1 MTLLVRPMQGDDLAA
16 CEAITRAA
24 YHEVDRATVQRS
36 WPDPAARSEAGRAD
50 WLATSRHTLTTDPGG
65 CWVAEEDGVVVGLA
79 TSLRRELMWIL
90 CSFAV
95 APEAQ
100 GRGLG
105 TLLLDAATRYGDG
118 CLRGMFIAS
127 QDQGALHRYRKVGF
141 DLHPQ
146 MVLWGSV
153 SRAVLPAVAHVR
165 EGTAADRD
173 LCDSLDRRTRGAAHG
188 PDHALLAQQC
198 RLIVI
203 DHPTGQGYAYVS
215 RAGGVQCLA
224 AESRRAAASLLWESL
239 AATDPDTP
247 LEIPRVSTAN
257 QWALDVATAARL
269 EIHSRN
275 FLATRHLKPPAPY
288 IPHSTFL

>member
-1 MTLLVRPMQGDDLAA
+1 MTLLVRPMRVEDLTA

-24 YHEVDRATVQRS
+24 YLEVDRATFQRS
-36 WPDPAARSEAGRAD
+36 WPDPTPRPEAGRAD
-50 WLATSRHTLTTDPGG
+50 WLAKSRHKLTTDPDG
-65 CWVAEEDGVVVGLA
+65 CWVAEEDGAVVGLA

-95 APEAQ
+95 APQAQ

-105 TLLLDAATRYGDG
+105 TLLLDAATRYGAG

-127 QDQGALHRYRKVGF
+127 QDQGALHRYRRAGF

-146 MVLWGSV
+146 MMLRGSV
-153 SRAVLPAVAHVR
+153 SRAVLPAVPHVR
-165 EGTAADRD
+165 EGTAGDRD

-188 PDHALLAQQC
+188 ADHALLARQL

-224 AESRRAAASLLWESL
+224 AENRRTAVALLWESL
-239 AATDPDTP
+239 AGSDPDTAV
-247 LEIPRVSTAN
+247 EIQRVSTAN

-269 EIHSRN
+269 EIHPRN
-275 FLATRHLKPPAPY
+275 FLATRHLKPPAAY

>member
-1 MTLLVRPMQGDDLAA
+1 MTLLVRPMRAEDLTA

-24 YHEVDRATVQRS
+24 YYEVDRASYQRS
-36 WPDPAARSEAGRAD
+36 WPEPVPRSDAGRAD
-50 WLATSRHTLTTDPGG
+50 WLAKSRHKLTTDPGG
-65 CWVAEEDGVVVGLA
+65 CWVAEEDGVIVGLA

-105 TLLLDAATRYGDG
+105 TLLLDAAIHYGEG
-118 CLRGMFIAS
+118 CLRGMFVAS
-127 QDQGALHRYRKVGF
+127 QDQAALHRYRKAGF

-153 SRAVLPAVAHVR
+153 SRDLLPAVPHVR

-188 PDHALLAQQC
+188 PDHALLAEQS
-198 RLIVI
+198 RLVVM
-203 DHPTGQGYAYVS
+203 DHPRGQGYAYVS
-215 RAGGVQCLA
+215 RTGGVQCLA
-224 AESRRAAASLLWESL
+224 ADSRRAALALLWEAL
-239 AATDPDTP
+239 AASEPDTP
-247 LEIPRVSTAN
+247 VEIPRVTAAN

-269 EIHSRN
+269 EIHPRG
-275 FLATRHLKPPAPY
+275 FLATRLLKPPAPY

>member
-1 MTLLVRPMQGDDLAA
+1 MTLLVRPMQVEDLPA
-16 CEAITRAA
+16 CEEITRVA
-24 YHEVDRATVQRS
+24 YYEVDRATSQRS
-36 WPDPAARSEAGRAD
+36 WPDPAPRSESARAN
-50 WLATSRHTLTTDPGG
+50 WLAKSRHKLTTDPGG
-65 CWVAEEDGVVVGLA
+65 CWVAEEDGEVVGLA

-95 APEAQ
+95 APDAQ

-118 CLRGMFIAS
+118 CLRGMFVAS
-127 QDQGALHRYRKVGF
+127 QDQGALHRYRRAGF

-153 SRAVLPAVAHVR
+153 SRAVLPSVPHVR
-165 EGTAADRD
+165 EGTAQDRD

-188 PDHALLAQQC
+188 SDHALLASQF
-198 RLIVI
+198 RLIVR

-215 RAGGVQCLA
+215 PGGGVQCLA
-224 AESRRAAASLLWESL
+224 ADSRRSAVALLWESL

-247 LEIPRVSTAN
+247 VEVPRVNAAN
-257 QWALDVATAARL
+257 QWALDVATAAHL
-269 EIHSRN
+269 EIHPRS
-275 FLATRHLKPPAPY
+275 FLATRHLKPPATY

>member
-1 MTLLVRPMQGDDLAA
+1 MTLLVRPMRADDLPA
-16 CEAITRAA
+16 CEEITRVA
-24 YHEVDRATVQRS
+24 YLEVDRATFQRS
-36 WPDPAARSEAGRAD
+36 WPDPAPRSGAGRDEWIAK
-50 WLATSRHTLTTDPGG
+50 SRHKLATDPGG

-79 TSLRRELMWIL
+79 TSLRRELLWIL

-105 TLLLDAATRYGDG
+105 ALLLDAATHYGDG
-118 CLRGMFIAS
+118 CLRGMFVAS
-127 QDQGALHRYRKVGF
+127 QDQGALHRYRRAGF

-146 MVLWGSV
+146 MMLRGRVA
-153 SRAVLPAVAHVR
+153 RATLPAVKHVR
-165 EGTAADRD
+165 DGTAGDRE

-188 PDHALLAQQC
+188 SDHALLASQL
-198 RLIVI
+198 RLLVM

-215 RAGGVQCLA
+215 STGGVQCLA
-224 AESRRAAASLLWESL
+224 ADSRRAARALLWEAL
-239 AATDPDTP
+239 AASHPDIP
-247 LEIPRVSTAN
+247 VEVPRVTAAN

-269 EIHSRN
+269 EIHPRG

-288 IPHSTFL
+288 VPHSTFL

>member
-1 MTLLVRPMQGDDLAA
+1 MTLLVRPMQVDDLPA
-16 CEAITRAA
+16 CEEITREA
-24 YHEVDRATVQRS
+24 YFEVDRTTSPRS
-36 WPDPAARSEAGRAD
+36 WPEPQRRSDPGRAD
-50 WLATSRHTLTTDPGG
+50 WLAKSRHKLATDPGG

-127 QDQGALHRYRKVGF
+127 NDQGALHLYRRAGF

-146 MVLWGSV
+146 MVLRGTVARDLLPSV
-153 SRAVLPAVAHVR
+153 PHVR
-165 EGTAADRD
+165 DGTAADRD

-188 PDHALLAQQC
+188 PDHELLAQQL
-198 RLIVI
+198 RLVVM
-203 DHPTGQGYAYVS
+203 DHASGQGYAYVGP
-215 RAGGVQCLA
+215 AGGVQCLA
-224 AESRRAAASLLWESL
+224 ADSRRAARLLLWESL
-239 AATDPDTP
+239 AASDPDTP
-247 LEIPRVSTAN
+247 AEVPRITSAN

-269 EIHSRN
+269 EIHPSG
-275 FLATRHLKPPAPY
+275 FLATRHLKPPTPY

>member
-1 MTLLVRPMQGDDLAA
+1 VTLLVRPMQVDDLPA

-24 YHEVDRATVQRS
+24 YFEVDRATFQRS
-36 WPDPAARSEAGRAD
+36 WPDPQPRSEAGRTE
-50 WLATSRHTLTTDPGG
+50 WLTKSRHKLTTDPGG

-95 APEAQ
+95 VPEAQ

-105 TLLLDAATRYGDG
+105 TLLLDAATRYGSG
-118 CLRGMFIAS
+118 CLRGMVIAS
-127 QDQGALHRYRKVGF
+127 PDQGALHRYRKAGF

-146 MVLWGSV
+146 MVLRGTV
-153 SRAVLPAVAHVR
+153 ARDLLPVVPHVR

-188 PDHALLAQQC
+188 PDHAILAEQL
-198 RLIVI
+198 RLVVV
-203 DHPTGQGYAYVS
+203 DHGSHQGYAYVS
-215 RAGGVQCLA
+215 KAGGVQCLA
-224 AESRRAAASLLWESL
+224 ADDRRTARILLWESL
-239 AATDPDTP
+239 AASTPDVP
-247 LEIPRVSTAN
+247 VEVPRITSAN

-269 EIHSRN
+269 EIHPRSY
-275 FLATRHLKPPAPY
+275 LATRHLMPPTPY

>member
-1 MTLLVRPMQGDDLAA
+1 MTLLVRPMQVDDLPA
-16 CEAITRAA
+16 CESITRAA
-24 YHEVDRATVQRS
+24 YFEVDRATFQRS
-36 WPDPAARSEAGRAD
+36 WPDPEPRSEAGRTD
-50 WLATSRHTLTTDPGG
+50 WLAKSRHKLATDPGG

-105 TLLLDAATRYGDG
+105 TLLLEAATRYGAG
-118 CLRGMFIAS
+118 CLRGMFVAS
-127 QDQGALHRYRKVGF
+127 QDQGALHRYRKAGF

-146 MVLWGSV
+146 MVLWGPV
-153 SRAVLPAVAHVR
+153 SRQVLPVVPHVR
-165 EGTAADRD
+165 EGTAADRE

-188 PDHALLAQQC
+188 ADHALLAAQF
-198 RLIVI
+198 RLIVM
-203 DHPTGQGYAYVS
+203 DHSTGQGYAYVS
-215 RAGGVQCLA
+215 RSGGVQCLA
-224 AESRRAAASLLWESL
+224 ADSRKAARELLWESL
-239 AATDPDTP
+239 AASDPETP
-247 LEIPRVSTAN
+247 VEIPRVTSAN

-269 EIHSRN
+269 GIHTRN

>member
-1 MTLLVRPMQGDDLAA
+1 MTLLVRPMRAEDLPS
-16 CEAITRAA
+16 CEGITRTA
-24 YHEVDRATVQRS
+24 YYEVDRASYQRS
-36 WPDPAARSEAGRAD
+36 WPDPAPRSEAGSAD
-50 WLATSRHTLTTDPGG
+50 WLAKSRHKLSTDPGG
-65 CWVAEEDGVVVGLA
+65 CWVAEEDGVVVGLT

-95 APEAQ
+95 APHAQ

-105 TLLLDAATRYGDG
+105 TLLLDAATHYGDG
-118 CLRGMFIAS
+118 CLRGMFVAS
-127 QDQGALHRYRKVGF
+127 QDQGALHRYRKAGF

-153 SRAVLPAVAHVR
+153 SRALLPAVPHVR
-165 EGTAADRD
+165 EGTAGDRD

-188 PDHALLAQQC
+188 PDHALLAQQF
-198 RLIVI
+198 RLLVM
-203 DHPTGQGYAYVS
+203 DHGVGQGYAYVS
-215 RAGGVQCLA
+215 RTGGVQCLA
-224 AESRRAAASLLWESL
+224 ADSRRAALALLWESL
-239 AATDPDTP
+239 AASDPDTP
-247 LEIPRVSTAN
+247 VEIPRVTAAN

-269 EIHSRN
+269 EIHPRG

>member
-1 MTLLVRPMQGDDLAA
+1 MTLLVRPMQVEDLPA
-16 CEAITRAA
+16 CEAITRTA
-24 YHEVDRATVQRS
+24 YFEVDRTTSQRG
-36 WPDPAARSEAGRAD
+36 WPDPQPRSESGRAD
-50 WLATSRHTLTTDPGG
+50 WLAKSRHKLATDPGG

-105 TLLLDAATRYGDG
+105 TLLLDAAVRYGDG
-118 CLRGMFIAS
+118 CLRGMFVAS
-127 QDQGALHRYRKVGF
+127 QDQGALHRYRKAGF

-146 MVLWGSV
+146 MVLWGTV
-153 SRAVLPAVAHVR
+153 RRDLLPAVPHVR

-188 PDHALLAQQC
+188 PDHELLARQL
-198 RLIVI
+198 RLVVI
-203 DHPTGQGYAYVS
+203 DHASGQGYAYVA

-224 AESRRAAASLLWESL
+224 ADNRRTARLLLWESL
-239 AATDPDTP
+239 AASDPDTP
-247 LEIPRVSTAN
+247 VEVPRVTAAN

-269 EIHSRN
+269 GIHTRN
-275 FLATRHLKPPAPY
+275 FLATRHLKPPTTY

>member
-1 MTLLVRPMQGDDLAA
+1 MTLLVRPMQAGDLAA

-24 YHEVDRATVQRS
+24 YYEVDRATFQRS
-36 WPDPAARSEAGRAD
+36 WPDPAPRSETGRAD
-50 WLATSRHTLTTDPGG
+50 WLAKSRHKLTTDPGG

-127 QDQGALHRYRKVGF
+127 QDQGALHRYRRAGF

-153 SRAVLPAVAHVR
+153 SRAVLPVVPHVR

-188 PDHALLAQQC
+188 PDHALLAEQF

-215 RAGGVQCLA
+215 RTGGVQCLA
-224 AESRRAAASLLWESL
+224 AESRRAAAALLWESL
-239 AATDPDTP
+239 AAADPDVP
-247 LEIPRVSTAN
+247 VEIPRVSTAN

-275 FLATRHLKPPAPY
+275 FLATRHLKPPAAY

>member
-1 MTLLVRPMQGDDLAA
+1 MTLLVRPMQVDDLPA
-16 CEAITRAA
+16 CEAITRDA
-24 YHEVDRATVQRS
+24 YFQVDRATYQRS
-36 WPDPAARSEAGRAD
+36 WPDPRPRSGVARDD
-50 WLATSRHTLTTDPGG
+50 WIAKSRHKLSTDPGG
-65 CWVAEEDGVVVGLA
+65 CWVAEEDGEVVGLA

-95 APEAQ
+95 TPGAQ

-127 QDQGALHRYRKVGF
+127 GDQGALHRYRRAGF

-146 MVLWGSV
+146 MALWGTV
-153 SRAVLPAVAHVR
+153 DRDLLPAVPHVR

-188 PDHALLAQQC
+188 PDHALLAQQF
-198 RLIVI
+198 RLVVI
-203 DHPTGQGYAYVS
+203 DHLSGQGYAYVS
-215 RAGGVQCLA
+215 RTGGAQCLA
-224 AESRRAAASLLWESL
+224 ADNRRTARLLLWESL
-239 AATDPDTP
+239 AASEPGTP
-247 LEIPRVSTAN
+247 VEVGRISSAN

-269 EIHSRN
+269 EIHSRT
-275 FLATRHLKPPAPY
+275 FLATRHLKPPTTY

>member
-1 MTLLVRPMQGDDLAA
+1 MSLLVRPMRADDLAA

-24 YHEVDRATVQRS
+24 YFEVDRATVQRS
-36 WPDPAARSEAGRAD
+36 WPDPTPRSEAGRAD
-50 WLATSRHTLTTDPGG
+50 WLAKSRHKLATDPGG
-65 CWVAEEDGVVVGLA
+65 CWVADEDGVVVGLV
-79 TSLRRELMWIL
+79 TSLRRDLLWIL

-95 APEAQ
+95 TPGAQ

-105 TLLLDAATRYGDG
+105 TLLLDAATHYGDG
-118 CLRGMFIAS
+118 CLRGMFVAS
-127 QDQGALHRYRKVGF
+127 QDQGALHRYRRAGF

-146 MVLWGSV
+146 MVLRGSV
-153 SRAVLPAVAHVR
+153 SRAVLPVVPHVR

-188 PDHALLAQQC
+188 PDHALLAEQL

-203 DHPTGQGYAYVS
+203 DHPTGQGYAYVG
-215 RAGGVQCLA
+215 RTGGVQCLA
-224 AESRRAAASLLWESL
+224 AESRRAAVGLLWESL
-239 AATDPDTP
+239 AATDPDIAV
-247 LEIPRVSTAN
+247 EVPRVNAAN

-269 EIHSRN
+269 EIHPRT